1 MGKVTVAARIE
12 NVIDAFNASQGA
24 LAAEQVRSVEV
35 EDAVVDSGATQL
47 SMPKSLL
54 ATLGLTFLR
63 NRKAVTAAGLVEV
76 RVFGTARLTVQGR
89 DCPVDVTELP
99 DGCPVLIGQIPLEG
113 MDFVIDLPSRRV
125 IGNPAHGGEQIIE
138 LY

>member
-1 MGKVTVAARIE
+1 MGRVTVTAKIENFEDLFAARRGQLPTE
-12 NVIDAFNASQGA
+12 
-24 LAAEQVRSVEV
+24 EVRVVEV
-35 EDAVVDSGATQL
+35 DDALVDSGASQL
-47 SMPKSLL
+47 SMPKTLL
-54 ATLGLTFLR
+54 AMLGLEYIRT
-63 NRKAVTAAGLVEV
+63 RKAVTAAGLVEV
-76 RVFGTARLTVQGR
+76 RVFGPAKLTIQGR

-113 MDFVIDLPSRRV
+113 MDFVIDMPNRQV

>member
-1 MGKVTVAARIE
+1 MGRVTVAAKVE
-12 NVIDAFNASQGA
+12 NLGDLIAVDQGR
-24 LAAEQVRSVEV
+24 LAPEEVRSVEIA
-35 EDAVVDSGATQL
+35 DALVDSGATQL
-47 SMPKSLL
+47 SIPKSML

-63 NRKAVTAAGLVEV
+63 NRKAVTAAGLAEV

-89 DCPVDVTELP
+89 DCPVDVTEVP

>member
-1 MGKVTVAARIE
+1 MGRVTVAARVE
-12 NVIDAFNASQGA
+12 NLADLFGVDQGRLAHGDVRTVEIADA
-24 LAAEQVRSVEV
+24 L
-35 EDAVVDSGATQL
+35 VDSGASQL
-47 SMPKSLL
+47 SMPKAMLES
-54 ATLGLTFLR
+54 LGLKFLR
-63 NRKAVTAAGLVEV
+63 TRKAVTAAGLVDV

-113 MDFVIDLPSRRV
+113 MDFVIDLPGRQV